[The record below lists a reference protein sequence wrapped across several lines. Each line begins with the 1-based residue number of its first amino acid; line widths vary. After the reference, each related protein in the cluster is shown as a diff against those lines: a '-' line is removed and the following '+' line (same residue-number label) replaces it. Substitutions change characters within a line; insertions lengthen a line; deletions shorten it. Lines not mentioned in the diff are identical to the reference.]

1 MANTESLLQARCPSL
16 SPGRGYLNVALYKYV
31 INNNNLGDDGKRV
44 VSSKTD
50 QLLHIYSGLKCYSSL
65 AHSFGSKLRI
75 LYTRFTLQ
83 RLSIAANVIERL
95 LV

>member
-1 MANTESLLQARCPSL
+1 M
-16 SPGRGYLNVALYKYV
+16 ALYKYV
-31 INNNNLGDDGKRV
+31 INNNNLGDDGKRI

-83 RLSIAANVIERL
+83 LLCFRLGDWLSIAANVIERL